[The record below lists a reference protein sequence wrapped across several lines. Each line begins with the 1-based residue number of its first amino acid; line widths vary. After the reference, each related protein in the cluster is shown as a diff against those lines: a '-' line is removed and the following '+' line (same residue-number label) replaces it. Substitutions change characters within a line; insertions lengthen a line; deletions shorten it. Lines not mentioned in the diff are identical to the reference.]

1 MNHMAKTIDDVIEKA
16 SEYLHL
22 EKNIDLI
29 KKAYVYANKMHEGQ
43 FRKSGEPYIQ
53 HPIEVAYML
62 AELRT
67 GPSTISAGILH
78 DVLEDTAMTKEEMTE
93 LFGKDVADIV
103 DGVTKIGKLK
113 YMTKAK
119 ALAKDHQKILLAM
132 AKDIR
137 VVMVKLLDRLHNMRT
152 LEYQTEDKQKKVAKE
167 TLDLY
172 APLAHRLGMYR
183 VKAELEDISLKFLE
197 PDEYKE
203 VFESVETR
211 KGQKE
216 TDIGEIATR
225 IEEILRDNHV
235 SKFEIKGRI
244 KNIFSIHKKMIQ
256 KGKNIEQ
263 IYDLLAL
270 RVLVPSVEDCY
281 RVLGLVHGEWT
292 PIPMRFKDYIA
303 LPKPNMY
310 QSLHTTVVGNGG
322 KIFEIQIRTYE
333 MDEVAEIG
341 IAAHWA
347 YKEDNKN
354 YSPEKEQLEI
364 ANKLKWYQDLSQYV
378 EIDDDDSKDPLQGI
392 IEDIFSANVYVFTP
406 DGDVRDFP
414 TGATP
419 IDFAYRIHTEIG
431 NKTVGAIVN
440 NKIVPLS
447 YKLQTGDVVEIKTN
461 KNSSGPSNE
470 WLKIAKT
477 SHARHK
483 IKTFLNK
490 QQHDILVLR
499 GKEEYDKMAKA
510 GNFNVSEIDDKK
522 VESIFSKNNI
532 NSLEELFYEIGK
544 GNLSARA
551 AINRLLGLN
560 DAKFD
565 DETLLKLYKEEE
577 QIIKRKKA
585 INDIGIIVDGLDKAS
600 VKLSNCCQPI
610 MGDTI
615 VGYVTK
621 GAGIAIHRV
630 ECPNVSKSEHERFI
644 EVYWDREFTKKIYDA
659 TIKVAAMDKRNL
671 VAEMVNMLNTTKVT
685 IASVSSNRT
694 KTGENV
700 AKFKLNVANIDE
712 LNHAIVNLRKIPEVY
727 AIERVIK

>member
-78 DVLEDTAMTKEEMTE
+78 DVLEDTAMTKEEMIE

-197 PDEYKE
+197 PAEYKE

-225 IEEILRDNHV
+225 IEEILKENHV
-235 SKFEIKGRI
+235 SRFEIKGRI

-414 TGATP
+414 TGATQ
-419 IDFAYRIHTEIG
+419 IG
-431 NKTVGAIVN
+431 
-440 NKIVPLS
+440 
-447 YKLQTGDVVEIKTN
+447 
-461 KNSSGPSNE
+461 
-470 WLKIAKT
+470 
-477 SHARHK
+477 
-483 IKTFLNK
+483 
-490 QQHDILVLR
+490 
-499 GKEEYDKMAKA
+499 
-510 GNFNVSEIDDKK
+510 
-522 VESIFSKNNI
+522 
-532 NSLEELFYEIGK
+532 
-544 GNLSARA
+544 RA
-551 AINRLLGLN
+551 H
-560 DAKFD
+560 
-565 DETLLKLYKEEE
+565 
-577 QIIKRKKA
+577 
-585 INDIGIIVDGLDKAS
+585 V
-600 VKLSNCCQPI
+600 
-610 MGDTI
+610 
-615 VGYVTK
+615 
-621 GAGIAIHRV
+621 
-630 ECPNVSKSEHERFI
+630 
-644 EVYWDREFTKKIYDA
+644 
-659 TIKVAAMDKRNL
+659 
-671 VAEMVNMLNTTKVT
+671 
-685 IASVSSNRT
+685 
-694 KTGENV
+694 
-700 AKFKLNVANIDE
+700 
-712 LNHAIVNLRKIPEVY
+712 
-727 AIERVIK
+727 